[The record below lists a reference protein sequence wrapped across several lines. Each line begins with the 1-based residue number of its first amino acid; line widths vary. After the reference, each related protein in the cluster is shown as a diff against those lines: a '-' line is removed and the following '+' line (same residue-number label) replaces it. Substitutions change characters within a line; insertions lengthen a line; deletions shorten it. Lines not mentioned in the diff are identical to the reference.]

1 MKKLLATTSFLVL
14 GSASVLAADMPMKYK
29 PAPIMAAP
37 VFSWTGCYVG
47 VHAGGGAMRDS
58 YTYANGTGG
67 LAGGQV
73 GCNYQDGNW
82 VFGVE
87 GEGYWSGIKS
97 TYSNWPS
104 FSNGEGYTLTA
115 KNKSDFTIAARVGI
129 TFDRTLVYGKAG
141 WAWGHFNFNESG
153 VDCCQYIGEGNY
165 QTFPY
170 SYDKSG
176 TLNGL
181 LLGLGIEH
189 ALTQNWTVKM
199 EYNFIRYGAQA
210 FAETYC
216 DYGGCYPNG
225 SFSDHADKHLFKVG
239 VNYLFNMGKAPL
251 VAKY

>member
-14 GSASVLAADMPMKYK
+14 GSASVLAADLPVKYRA
-29 PAPIMAAP
+29 APIMAAP

-58 YTYANGTGG
+58 YTDANGTGG

-141 WAWGHFNFNESG
+141 WAWGHFNFHESG
-153 VDCCQYIGEGNY
+153 VDCCHFIGEGLP

-170 SYDKSG
+170 SFDKSG

-216 DYGGCYPNG
+216 DDRGCVPNG

-239 VNYLFNMGKAPL
+239 VNYLFNMGKAPV